1 MKLSDVMSAMG
12 LATYAEAALVIF
24 LTVFAA
30 IAIDVLR
37 SGQKK
42 EALAALPLADDAGPS
57 PASKSEGAER

>member
-1 MKLSDVMSAMG
+1 MSAMG

-30 IAIDVLR
+30 VAIDVLR

-42 EALAALPLADDAGPS
+42 EALAALPLADDTSPS
-57 PASKSEGAER
+57 PAAKSEGAER